1 VAGSPQRVDFYV
13 LAGEDAR
20 VRLKFACRICEQA
33 ALAGQ
38 RAFVWHDD
46 DAELER
52 FDELLWTFADR
63 SFVPHERFGDAQQWN
78 DTPVLL
84 GGGALPPE
92 PYDLLLNLGMAVP
105 AGAGHAARIVE
116 IIDADE
122 ARRAA
127 GRLRFRSYRAAGLNP
142 ETHNVAAEDAI

>member
-20 VRLKFACRICEQA
+20 ARLRFACRITEQA
-33 ALAGQ
+33 AWAGE
-38 RAFVWHDD
+38 RVFVWLEDA
-46 DAELER
+46 AELER
-52 FDELLWTFADR
+52 FDTLLWTFADR
-63 SFVPHERFGDAQQWN
+63 SFVPHEIFSDVQQWN

-84 GGGALPPE
+84 GGGALPPQ
-92 PYDLLLNLGMAVP
+92 PYDLLLNLGIAVP
-105 AGAGHAARIVE
+105 ADAGHAARIVE

-127 GRLRFRSYRAAGLNP
+127 GRLRFRAYRAAGLNP
-142 ETHNVAAEDAI
+142 ETHNVSAEDAS

>member
-1 VAGSPQRVDFYV
+1 MGSPQRVDFYV

-20 VRLKFACRICEQA
+20 ARLRFACRIIERA
-33 ALAGQ
+33 ALASQ
-38 RAFVWHDD
+38 RVFVWLEEP
-46 DAELER
+46 AELAV

-63 SFVPHERFGDAQQWN
+63 SFVPHEIFSDVQQWN

-84 GGGALPPE
+84 GGGALPPQ
-92 PYDLLLNLGMAVP
+92 PYDLLLNLGITVP

-127 GRLRFRSYRAAGLNP
+127 GRLRFRAYRAAGLNP
-142 ETHNVAAEDAI
+142 ETHNVAAEDAS

>member
-1 VAGSPQRVDFYV
+1 VAGSPQRVDFYL

-20 VRLKFACRICEQA
+20 ARLKYACRIAEQA
-33 ALAGQ
+33 ALAGA
-38 RAFVWHDD
+38 RVFIWSDD
-46 DAELER
+46 AAELER

-63 SFVPHERFGDAQQWN
+63 SFVPHERFSDAQQWH

-84 GGGALPPE
+84 GGGALPSQ
-92 PYDLLLNLGMAVP
+92 PYELLLNLGALVP
-105 AGAGHAARIVE
+105 DGAGAAARVVE

-127 GRLRFRSYRAAGLNP
+127 GRLRFRAYRAAGLSP
-142 ETHNVAAEDAI
+142 ETHQVAAEDAP

>member
-20 VRLKFACRICEQA
+20 VRLKYACRITEQA
-33 ALAGQ
+33 ALAGA
-38 RAFVWHDD
+38 RVFVWTDD
-46 DAELER
+46 AAELER

-63 SFVPHERFGDAQQWN
+63 SFVPHEIFSDVRQWN

-84 GGGALPPE
+84 GGGALPPQ
-92 PYDLLLNLGMAVP
+92 PYDLLLNLGAVVP
-105 AGAGHAARIVE
+105 SGALQASRVVE

-122 ARRAA
+122 ARRVA
-127 GRLRFRSYRAAGLNP
+127 GRLRFRAYRAAGLNP
-142 ETHNVAAEDAI
+142 ETHHVAAEDAS

>member
-20 VRLKFACRICEQA
+20 VRLKYACRIAEQA
-33 ALAGQ
+33 ALAGA
-38 RAFVWHDD
+38 RVFVWTDEA
-46 DAELER
+46 AELER

-63 SFVPHERFGDAQQWN
+63 SFVPHEIFSDVRQWN

-84 GGGALPPE
+84 GGGALPPQ
-92 PYDLLLNLGMAVP
+92 PYDLLLNLGAVVP
-105 AGAGHAARIVE
+105 SGALQASRVVE

-127 GRLRFRSYRAAGLNP
+127 GRLRFRAYRAAGLNP
-142 ETHNVAAEDAI
+142 ETHHVAAEDAS